1 MRLELKKSAN
11 YSEII
16 TNSFAYKILKE
27 NVYGEIEKLGFLSKM
42 LNGRLSDEEYKKA
55 LEVYDIEKG
64 IRLSGYKI
72 LFTALPY
79 KNEID
84 GKTVWQYRTYE
95 VVLPSFDVDALTKVH
110 DLESI
115 QKLID
120 NGAVIVDMIPYGS
133 MSYKE
138 GLEEKSIKAD
148 KIPTVTNMNPKDER
162 YEFWLTTALK
172 NYNKDLIRADNKILL
187 ETLRKQLEYIKKM
200 TKKSKEMTIERLETE
215 TNLIEFCDG
224 LIKSL

>member
-1 MRLELKKSAN
+1 
-11 YSEII
+11 
-16 TNSFAYKILKE
+16 
-27 NVYGEIEKLGFLSKM
+27 
-42 LNGRLSDEEYKKA
+42 
-55 LEVYDIEKG
+55 
-64 IRLSGYKI
+64 
-72 LFTALPY
+72 
-79 KNEID
+79 
-84 GKTVWQYRTYE
+84 
-95 VVLPSFDVDALTKVH
+95 
-110 DLESI
+110 
-115 QKLID
+115 
-120 NGAVIVDMIPYGS
+120 MIPYGS

-162 YEFWLTTALK
+162 YESWLTTALK